1 MRANVCV
8 LVPVCTRVCV
18 HVCALVNVCMSLSER
33 ETEREMPREGNCL
46 LLDKTGSVYPS
57 FKLKGLLLDSSG
69 CFNHFDG
76 IVHSKNI

>member
-33 ETEREMPREGNCL
+33 ETERDAERRQLFTLGQNRQCL
-46 LLDKTGSVYPS
+46 SLFSVKRLIIG
-57 FKLKGLLLDSSG
+57 FKWMFQSL
-69 CFNHFDG
+69 
-76 IVHSKNI
+76 